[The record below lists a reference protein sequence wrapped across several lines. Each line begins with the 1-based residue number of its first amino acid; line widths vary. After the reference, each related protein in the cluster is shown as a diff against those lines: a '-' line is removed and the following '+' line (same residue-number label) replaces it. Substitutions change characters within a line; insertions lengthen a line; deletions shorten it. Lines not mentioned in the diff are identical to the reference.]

1 MNKIGTILA
10 ASFLLLSCSLHTQAV
25 QQAPADD
32 KAAVAEASAA
42 YDAKDWA
49 KAAQLYGPMV
59 KAHPEIARLWY
70 RLGTSQQELGQLDE
84 ALQTLEQGLRAG
96 VPPIFAEFAIGSIY
110 AQKGDKDKAFAH
122 LQKALDNGYNQPEQF
137 DSDAHLVALRSDP
150 RFAKMRQQAVHN
162 LKPCASTPEN
172 RQFDFW
178 LGEWNVETTQGG
190 VRAGQS
196 KIELILGDCVVQE
209 NWQSD
214 GNPYSGKS
222 YNTYNSALKRWE
234 QYWVDN
240 SAGNIFFYGGL
251 KDGVMDYWTDEIP
264 QPTGPS
270 LKRHLQFFKLGPD
283 KVRQFSQGSTDG
295 GKTWTPEYDFTYI
308 RKK

>member
-1 MNKIGTILA
+1 MKLIAGLVFATLPLVAAPSRLA
-10 ASFLLLSCSLHTQAV
+10 AAKVGQSEAS
-25 QQAPADD
+25 
-32 KAAVAEASAA
+32 VAEASTA
-42 YDAKDWA
+42 YDGKDWA
-49 KAAQLYGPMV
+49 KAAGLYQAMV
-59 KAHPEIARLWY
+59 KQHPEVPRLWF
-70 RLGTSQQELGQLDE
+70 RLATCQQELGQLDQ
-84 ALQTLEQGLRAG
+84 ALATLESGLKAG
-96 VPPIFAEFAIGSIY
+96 VPPIFGEFTMGSIY
-110 AQKGDKDKAFAH
+110 AQKGEKEKAFEH
-122 LQKALDNGYNQPEQF
+122 LQKALDNGYNKPEEF
-137 DSDAHLVALRSDP
+137 DSNAHLAALRADS
-150 RFAKMRQQAVHN
+150 RFAKMRQQAERN
-162 LKPCASTPEN
+162 LKPCASTPTN

-190 VRAGQS
+190 VPAGQS
-196 KIELILGDCVVQE
+196 RIELILGDCVVQE

-222 YNTYNSALKRWE
+222 YNMYNAALKRWE

-264 QPTGPS
+264 QPGGPP

-295 GKTWTPEYDFTYI
+295 GKTWSPEYDFTYI